1 MKQKM
6 LLVTFLLVG
15 ICSSLPAQ
23 VETKIPRL
31 RISTSGGLG
40 YLTATGEV
48 NIEGVTN
55 KEKVRQLDNSLRLAT
70 HLSGDIHYFFRSGH
84 GIGTKYIFNKTSGEV
99 DEVIIDSSVIPDYP
113 DHPHYMVT
121 DIWERDY
128 TNYLG
133 LSWAFIGNWDK
144 LYLTPSA
151 SIGYMWTRSEAS
163 MLYQNSLVTGGNVAM
178 NADVSL
184 DYLFHPNW
192 GIGTSLGSFLGF
204 INKVKVTDG
213 TITRKEKLDK
223 ESWYNASN
231 IHLSVGLRYYLNR

>member
-6 LLVTFLLVG
+6 LIVTILLVG

-23 VETKIPRL
+23 VENKTPRL

-40 YLTATGEV
+40 YLTATGEG
-48 NIEGVTN
+48 NIDGVVN
-55 KEKVRQLDNSLRLAT
+55 KEKVDQFNNDLRWAT
-70 HLSGDIHYFFRSGH
+70 HLNGDIHYFFRSGH
-84 GIGTKYIFNKTSGEV
+84 GIGTKYIFHKTSGKAM
-99 DEVIIDSSVIPDYP
+99 EVIANPYDGF
-113 DHPHYMVT
+113 HYVVT

-133 LSWAFIGNWDK
+133 LSWAFTQNWDK

-163 MLYQNSLVTGGNVAM
+163 LLFQNILITGGNVAM
-178 NADVSL
+178 NAEIGL

-192 GIGTSLGSFLGF
+192 GIGTNLGSFLGF
-204 INKVKVTDG
+204 INNVKVTDG
-213 TITRKEKLDK
+213 TTTRKEKLDK
-223 ESWYNASN
+223 ESWYNTSN